1 MGKRA
6 KKICRQKFKQKLHC
20 VSHSS
25 KQPRRQPQSRP
36 RPTLNPPTCNFVNNR
51 LCGNI
56 LLNSSVP
63 TLEIWK
69 GKMEKKATITLSV
82 FNSSM
87 STSFIDVTI
96 TRNCKCPV
104 EFTVPPGSTLSS
116 TVDNAKSIT
125 VSQEDAGIADG
136 KYNLEVCFATSS

>member
-1 MGKRA
+1 MRKCA
-6 KKICRQKFKQKLHC
+6 KKIYRQKFKQKPHC
-20 VSHSS
+20 VSRLCP
-25 KQPRRQPQSRP
+25 QPRRQPQPRP
-36 RPTLNPPTCNFVNNR
+36 RPTFNPPVYNVVHNI
-51 LCGNI
+51 CGNI
-56 LLNSSVP
+56 LLNNTVP

-87 STSFIDVTI
+87 STSFIGVTI

-125 VSQEDAGIADG
+125 VSQKDAGIADG
-136 KYNLEVCFATSS
+136 KYNLEVCFVASS